1 MHNQKDNSKMS
12 TLKLIETFVGDKFQQ
27 PVNQIITQKITGIK
41 NTQVGLD
48 KFSGNTISAGTSTM
62 QQILP
67 FHFIDA
73 DKSNISS
80 QSDDDSIGGLESD
93 NLNKQDKQSV
103 AQIEDDNLCLLEQ

>member
-1 MHNQKDNSKMS
+1 
-12 TLKLIETFVGDKFQQ
+12 
-27 PVNQIITQKITGIK
+27 
-41 NTQVGLD
+41 
-48 KFSGNTISAGTSTM
+48 M

-103 AQIEDDNLCLLEQ
+103 A